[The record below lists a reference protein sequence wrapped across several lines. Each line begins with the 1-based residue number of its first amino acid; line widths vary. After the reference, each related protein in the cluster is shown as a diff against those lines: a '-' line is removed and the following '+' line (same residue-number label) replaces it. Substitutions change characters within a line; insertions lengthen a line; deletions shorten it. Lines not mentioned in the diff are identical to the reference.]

1 MSDENAERP
10 RWAGRVPRHKI
21 ARLYEQDAKGI
32 VDEDLIEEIG
42 ISFLARCESMMMA
55 EDVHEG
61 KGLCAKCDT
70 IVYHSGKE
78 EMLRCPDCGWEIPWV
93 DYANSARHKKL
104 GLGGIEP
111 FIREYLE
118 QYPKAKTP
126 RQKMIQIDNIIH
138 RYHQE
143 LIGNSGRPSAVNL
156 IGGKVG
162 EVMEFL
168 TTLAYSDQ
176 STPGLDLN
184 YNRWKKRGR
193 RTLRRLEKRKE
204 RARRKQ
210 EEAKGERQDGTTDES
225 RPRPTT

>member
-1 MSDENAERP
+1 MPEQPTDRP
-10 RWAGRVPRHKI
+10 RWVGRVPRHKI

-32 VDEDLIEEIG
+32 VDEDLIDEIG
-42 ISFLARCESMMMA
+42 ISFLARCQSMMMA
-55 EDVHEG
+55 DEVHEG
-61 KGLCAKCDT
+61 KALCAGCDS
-70 IVYHSGKE
+70 IIYHSGKD
-78 EMLRCPDCGWEIPWV
+78 EMLRCPDCGWEIRWV

-143 LIGNSGRPSAVNL
+143 LIGNAGRPSAVNL
-156 IGGKVG
+156 IGGKVW
-162 EVMEFL
+162 EVMDFL

-176 STPGLDLN
+176 STPGLQQN
-184 YNRWKKRGR
+184 YNRWKKRGKSSLRKLAKR
-193 RTLRRLEKRKE
+193 REKE
-204 RARRKQ
+204 REKQ
-210 EEAKGERQDGTTDES
+210 QSIED
-225 RPRPTT
+225 